1 MNTLSILLIA
11 FIYLSGCIATYYVTK
26 KDFDI
31 DLEIENSLVDLLSTL
46 FMMPTIIMLEF
57 FRWIM
62 ISTSWIGFICYII
75 LKYAE
80 RIKS

>member
-26 KDFDI
+26 EDFDI
-31 DLEIENSLVDLLSTL
+31 DLEIGDSLVDLFSIL
-46 FMMPTIIMLEF
+46 FTMPTIFMLEF

-62 ISTSWIGFICYII
+62 IPTSWIGFICYMI
-75 LKYAE
+75 LKY
-80 RIKS
+80 KD